1 MFRAIT
7 VLFLAAA
14 ISGCATM
21 GFTSS
26 RDSLVRT
33 VSFDHSCPP
42 EQIQVLAEQE
52 DGIGAA
58 SFKLNVCG
66 TPRMY
71 KRYGTMY
78 QDASKPMPGMPAS

>member
-1 MFRAIT
+1 MFRAIA
-7 VLFLAAA
+7 VLFLAAG

-26 RDSLVRT
+26 RASLVKT

-52 DGIGAA
+52 DGLGAA
-58 SFKLNVCG
+58 SFKLSVCG

-78 QDASKPMPGMPAS
+78 QDASKPLPGMPAS